1 VVAATGDLMDF
12 LVDVVHWFTTASN
25 WRGTGGI
32 PHRVSEHV
40 VMSGAAVA
48 TAVIIAL
55 PVGLVLGHLRRGG
68 VVAVNL
74 ANVGRAVP
82 SFALLVLAY
91 FVFGL
96 GPKPPYVA
104 LVALA
109 IPPIV
114 TNAYVGMA
122 DVDDDI
128 REVAAGMGMTGGQT
142 LRRVELPLALPLVMA
157 GIRTAG
163 VQVVATATLAA
174 VIGWG
179 GLGRYIIDGFGQQ
192 DHVKIF
198 AGALLVAVLA
208 IVVELGLAAVQR
220 LTLSP
225 GISGRRSP
233 VAPLSGLPGAAA
245 GHPNVS
251 LSPAVLNEREEQT
264 HADAP

>member
-1 VVAATGDLMDF
+1 MNFLADVAR
-12 LVDVVHWFTTASN
+12 WFTTSAN
-25 WRGTGGI
+25 WHGPGGI
-32 PHRVSEHV
+32 PQRVFEHV
-40 VMSGAAVA
+40 AMSGASVA
-48 TAVIIAL
+48 TALVIAL

-74 ANVGRAVP
+74 ANIGRAVP

-109 IPPIV
+109 IPPIL

-122 DVDDDI
+122 DVDDDV
-128 REVAAGMGMTGGQT
+128 RQVAAGMGMTGGQT

-163 VQVVATATLAA
+163 VQVVSTATLAA

-192 DHVKIF
+192 DHVKIV

-208 IVVELGLAAVQR
+208 ILVELGLAAVQR
-220 LTLSP
+220 FTVSP
-225 GISGRRSP
+225 GIAGRRGP
-233 VAPLSGLPGAAA
+233 LAPLSGLPGGAA
-245 GHPNVS
+245 GQPKIS
-251 LSPAVLNEREEQT
+251 LSPAVLNEREEKT
-264 HADAP
+264 HADSP